1 MLVMAEEGTAGGIC
15 QSIYRYAKDNYDYE
29 RLGYK
34 KLMWFGNVAKASR
47 K

>member
-1 MLVMAEEGTAGGIC
+1 MLVMAEEGTTGGIC
-15 QSIYRYAKDNYDYE
+15 QSIYRYAKDNYDHE

-34 KLMWFGNVAKASR
+34 KFIWFGNVAKASR